1 MAYHYCD
8 IYKYEYR
15 AIKFAYM
22 MMKSVALMEFT
33 SDIKVL
39 VENYQKETYLI
50 DSYYRWFYHAYDKL
64 KITVVSLMSERELKI
79 YMPIPTCRQSHRSG
93 MKTLQRM

>member
-1 MAYHYCD
+1 MRQLDDEILDSQIDGLSISQIADQRSSMAYHYCD
-8 IYKYEYR
+8 TYKYEYR

-50 DSYYRWFYHAYDKL
+50 DSYYRWFYHAYDK
-64 KITVVSLMSERELKI
+64 
-79 YMPIPTCRQSHRSG
+79 
-93 MKTLQRM
+93 